1 MGRMFLAGFSVVTM
15 LVAGL
20 AEAAWATDVQVTLS
34 GKQEVPAVTT
44 DASGRG
50 TISVGEDHA
59 ISGSVMTTGL
69 AGTAAHIHMA
79 AAGQNGPV
87 AIPLTKD
94 GDGGW
99 VVPAGTT
106 LTDTQFAAF
115 QAGNL
120 YVNVH
125 TATNKGG
132 EIRAQITP

>member
-1 MGRMFLAGFSVVTM
+1 MGRIFLTGFSVVAVLM
-15 LVAGL
+15 AGL
-20 AEAAWATDVQVTLS
+20 AVAASATDVQVTLS
-34 GKQEVPAVTT
+34 GNQEVPVVTT

-59 ISGSVMTTGL
+59 IRGSVMTTGL

-79 AAGQNGPV
+79 ATGQNGPV

-94 GDGGW
+94 GNGGW
-99 VVPAGTT
+99 AVPAGTT
-106 LTDTQFAAF
+106 LTDAQFAAF

-132 EIRAQITP
+132 EIRGQITP